1 MYIFTVSGLE
11 RLVLLAIAFSEP
23 TAPRMVDGLYPDFCI
38 HRPKL
43 MISEMDGELVREFCL
58 S

>member
-1 MYIFTVSGLE
+1 
-11 RLVLLAIAFSEP
+11 
-23 TAPRMVDGLYPDFCI
+23 MVDGLYPDFCI